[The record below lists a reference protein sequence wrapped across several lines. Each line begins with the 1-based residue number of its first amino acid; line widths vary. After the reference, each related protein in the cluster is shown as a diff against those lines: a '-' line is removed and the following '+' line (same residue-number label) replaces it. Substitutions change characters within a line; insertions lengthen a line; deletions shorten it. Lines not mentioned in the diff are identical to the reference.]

1 MKIIKKEIKM
11 KKKIL
16 FLQIGEGNDVVEH
29 SVLHPVTI
37 HIIDEIV
44 NLTLAAIVQV
54 ILKMKVGIP
63 QRTAHLKK
71 WNNRILL
78 SQGHQINLKD
88 KKVNNQ
94 MDHLMTNHFKMLK
107 IIQMTKKM
115 QENKKCKILKMNL
128 MTFRKV
134 LKTSTKEVCNNK
146 FKMIKK

>member
-1 MKIIKKEIKM
+1 M

-107 IIQMTKKM
+107 II
-115 QENKKCKILKMNL
+115 
-128 MTFRKV
+128 
-134 LKTSTKEVCNNK
+134 
-146 FKMIKK
+146 